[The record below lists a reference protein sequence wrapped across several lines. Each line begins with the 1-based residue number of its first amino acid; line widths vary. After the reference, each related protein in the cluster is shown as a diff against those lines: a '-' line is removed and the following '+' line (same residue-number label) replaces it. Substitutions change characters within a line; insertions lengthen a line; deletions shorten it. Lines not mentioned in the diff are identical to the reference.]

1 MKHLCESLRG
11 CANGEK
17 YDWDRAPSTP
27 CPKLVEGVLCF
38 LISRKERKEHKD
50 FADSASFTAETTDA
64 ATGLPS
70 EFVTDCVVWVAFSNK
85 NNCTALKDVRCQG
98 DVWQISNQMYTF
110 LLEEVR
116 QWPCAH
122 GDIAAQLSSA
132 NEDRFLA
139 KRLAGKT
146 LSSEARAVL
155 DAARQV
161 YRGFYANITHAP
173 WMDWKIETWDVGYYQ
188 IRNAMKGLLS
198 LRGVSEFGSSKE
210 SPNLQDSKTP
220 SSESNMGFAALRV
233 AHDAL
238 RAKLMPQIYSLGFP
252 NPDVEYFR

>member
-1 MKHLCESLRG
+1 MEAVQFYVTK
-11 CANGEK
+11 GEK

-27 CPKLVEGVLCF
+27 CPKLIQDILEF
-38 LISRKERKEHKD
+38 LTQRRIGAEKCSQIASDTAVHKSQMANIGICD
-50 FADSASFTAETTDA
+50 NDGNCEQ
-64 ATGLPS
+64 LR
-70 EFVTDCVVWVAFSNK
+70 FVNNPIGFS
-85 NNCTALKDVRCQG
+85 
-98 DVWQISNQMYTF
+98 
-110 LLEEVR
+110 
-116 QWPCAH
+116 P
-122 GDIAAQLSSA
+122 
-132 NEDRFLA
+132 
-139 KRLAGKT
+139 
-146 LSSEARAVL
+146 EARAVL

-220 SSESNMGFAALRV
+220 SSESNMGFAALCV